1 MQIDPNSV
9 QWDDAPAPVRTAPT
23 SQSPGVIR
31 GAPSASKQAAEE
43 RANQGQQND
52 AVRLDI
58 ASSSEARAGRDEGF
72 DNAAKLRDEF
82 RKAPESVNYEVVM
95 RQFSSALGAQPTPT
109 GDQALITAYAKM
121 LDPGSVVREQEFN
134 TVAAGDSKLGSI
146 VARLQKEFGV
156 DDSGLIRPE
165 VRNRVLTEMK
175 NLSDNYRQSYDRV
188 RTDYEGLA
196 KKYNLDPSL
205 VAGTRVDEP
214 YSEKVQK
221 TWAERFP
228 QGSDAVPVAITGGE
242 SYSTDQDKAIAA
254 AVQSAFQQGGGVQE
268 LKAAAEQAGAQ
279 IRPEDLASFQQAIE
293 ARDKKQAVTFNPK
306 KSGTRSPLA
315 QFAGEAAMTPVGTAV
330 TGAVNAAGLGVLS
343 QFAGDQ
349 VQGLEALNPKSA
361 FVGEA
366 IGSAIGTG
374 ALAAVGRQGIGRVTS
389 TLVERLAGG
398 GMKGALART
407 AATDAAYGGIYAA
420 NTGEDIGTGVA
431 LGALGSL
438 VGAGVGAGV
447 KRAAPAFRGMFR
459 GNGDE
464 VLPPFDGG
472 PGGGSPPKPADQPS
486 DENLLDEFNSW
497 FSNGGNDAA
506 TSPTKN
512 TALGEISVKD
522 GEMNQKFYT
531 SESGARI
538 SIMEDSKWAPRKN
551 SVTDF
556 VVPDE
561 VQRQGLGGQ
570 LLDDVL
576 SRYDPK
582 EISAAASSD
591 TSVALFYKRGFRPI
605 SKPDARLKDALD
617 MRREDSSVTMV
628 IPEGGKFT
636 PKSKPKSALVEE
648 PFVPR
653 TVRSNDAGASGT
665 SGEAM
670 RLSQAEGLPVPVELT
685 RGAAARDAD
694 QLAFE
699 EEQIF
704 GPLGAP
710 LRTRAEE
717 NNLQVLQNFDRFID
731 LTGAQA
737 PDIPS
742 TGNAVIKALSQGY
755 KQAKDRVKVAYK
767 RAEVAGD
774 MAEPVSYKEIADY
787 IAEQTPT
794 TREKLAPILNA
805 VSEQLRKNDPD
816 GTGQIPINALE
827 DVRKLINK
835 ATTPGTADANYGG
848 ELKGL
853 IDQATEGK
861 GGALYKKA
869 RALRIEQA
877 RKFENRAVVERL
889 VASVKN
895 KADAKTT
902 SEEVFRKSILNES
915 PEDIKFLRHALKTS
929 GKDGRQAWKELQ
941 GATIRH
947 IQDAATS
954 NVNLTSTNEK
964 VVSAAALNK
973 AVTQLDANGRLDAV
987 FDPTTAQRIRDLRD
1001 VVQYVNT
1008 VPPGTSINNS
1018 GTARTLVAYMTAMGA
1033 EAGGMAALTGM
1044 PVPVLTAMK
1053 ALRGVV
1059 KDNRIKKKI
1068 SQSLIPKNSMMATQ
1082 MGENTIN

>member
-1 MQIDPNSV
+1 MAQEQNWWDEYETV
-9 QWDDAPAPVRTAPT
+9 QPATAPT
-23 SQSPGVIR
+23 SQVPGVIR
-31 GAPSASKQAAEE
+31 GVPSASKQRDEA
-43 RANQGQQND
+43 RKDVDQRND
-52 AVRLDI
+52 SVRLDI

-134 TVAAGDSKLGSI
+134 TVAAGDSKIGSI

-188 RTDYEGLA
+188 RTDYERLA
-196 KKYNLDPSL
+196 DKYGLDPSL

-214 YSEKVQK
+214 YSERVQK

-228 QGSDAVPVAITGGE
+228 QGSDATPVAITSGE
-242 SYSTDQDKAIAA
+242 SFSTDQDKAIAA

-268 LKAAAEQAGAQ
+268 LKAAAEQAGGQ
-279 IRPEDLASFQQAIE
+279 VRPEDLASFQQAIE
-293 ARDKKQAVTFNPK
+293 ARDKKQAVTFNPQK
-306 KSGTRSPLA
+306 TGRRSPVA
-315 QFAGEAAMTPVGTAV
+315 QAAGEALMTPAGTAV
-330 TGAVNAAGLGVLS
+330 TGAVNAAGIGALS
-343 QFAGDQ
+343 LFAGDQ

-361 FVGEA
+361 VIGEIA
-366 IGSAIGTG
+366 GSALGTG
-374 ALAAVGRQGIGRVTS
+374 ALAAGARQGIGRVSS
-389 TLVERLAGG
+389 TLAERLAGG

-420 NTGEDIGTGVA
+420 NTGEDVGTGVA

-472 PGGGSPPKPADQPS
+472 PGGGTQPIA
-486 DENLLDEFNSW
+486 
-497 FSNGGNDAA
+497 GA
-506 TSPTKN
+506 T
-512 TALGEISVKD
+512 D
-522 GEMNQKFYT
+522 
-531 SESGARI
+531 
-538 SIMEDSKWAPRKN
+538 
-551 SVTDF
+551 
-556 VVPDE
+556 
-561 VQRQGLGGQ
+561 
-570 LLDDVL
+570 
-576 SRYDPK
+576 
-582 EISAAASSD
+582 SAAPSTAPVD
-591 TSVALFYKRGFRPI
+591 
-605 SKPDARLKDALD
+605 
-617 MRREDSSVTMV
+617 
-628 IPEGGKFT
+628 
-636 PKSKPKSALVEE
+636 E
-648 PFVPR
+648 PFIP
-653 TVRSNDAGASGT
+653 TTTRSNDAGASGT

-699 EEQIF
+699 KEQIF

-717 NNLQVLQNFDRFID
+717 NNLQVLQNFDRFMDMAGAKLPD
-731 LTGAQA
+731 LA
-737 PDIPS
+737 S
-742 TGNAVIKALSQGY
+742 TGNAVTKALSQGFEA
-755 KQAKDRVKVAYK
+755 AKGRVDVAYK
-767 RAEVAGD
+767 RARAAGH
-774 MAEPVSYKEIADY
+774 MAEPITYKEITDF
-787 IAEQTPT
+787 IGEQTPT
-794 TREKLAPILNA
+794 TREKLAPVLNA
-805 VSEQLRKNDPD
+805 VSEQLRKLDPE
-816 GTGQIPINALE
+816 GTGEVPLNALE
-827 DVRKLINK
+827 DVRKMITQL
-835 ATTPGTADANYGG
+835 TEVGTANGNMGG
-848 ELKGL
+848 QLKGM
-853 IDQATEGK
+853 IDASTEGK

-869 RALRIEQA
+869 RAMRIEQA

-889 VASVKN
+889 VANVKN
-895 KADAKTT
+895 KADAKTE
-902 SEEVFRKSILNES
+902 SNKVFEKSILNES

-929 GKDGRQAWKELQ
+929 GPDGRQAWKELQ

-973 AVTQLDANGRLDAV
+973 VVESLDKSGRLDV
-987 FDPTTAQRIRDLRD
+987 IFDPVTATRIRDLRD

-1018 GTARTLVAYMTAMGA
+1018 GTARTL
-1033 EAGGMAALTGM
+1033 AALMAEMTVTSGANYALFGSAM
-1044 PVPVLTAMK
+1044 PVPLVSGIKILK
-1053 ALRGVV
+1053 AGI

-1068 SQSLIPKNSMMATQ
+1068 AQSLMPR
-1082 MGENTIN
+1082 GE

>member
-9 QWDDAPAPVRTAPT
+9 QWDDAPTPVRAAP
-23 SQSPGVIR
+23 SFPGIIR
-31 GAPSASKQAAEE
+31 GAPPAPKEAPLPAPTRETETWVRMTPEEVKSEGLNPNQTYQRNLAGKIEPVGGAIAPQVDPNRPLQIKSAMDALSNIRSLAEKTLSVGKQAGRVADFPVVGGFLGQN
-43 RANQGQQND
+43 RADLEASLALVEGNLIQDQL
-52 AVRLDI
+52 ARLAKI
-58 ASSSEARAGRDEGF
+58 NPGGVASLANSETEARRLA
-72 DNAAKLRDEF
+72 
-82 RKAPESVNYEVVM
+82 
-95 RQFSSALGAQPTPT
+95 SA
-109 GDQALITAYAKM
+109 
-121 LDPGSVVREQEFN
+121 
-134 TVAAGDSKLGSI
+134 VA
-146 VARLQKEFGV
+146 
-156 DDSGLIRPE
+156 
-165 VRNRVLTEMK
+165 
-175 NLSDNYRQSYDRV
+175 
-188 RTDYEGLA
+188 
-196 KKYNLDPSL
+196 NLDPNQSEEEFIR
-205 VAGTRVDEP
+205 GVDR
-214 YSEKVQK
+214 
-221 TWAERFP
+221 AENYYREQAKQLGIEIP
-228 QGSDAVPVAITGGE
+228 QAQSTPVAITSGE
-242 SYSTDQDKAIAA
+242 SFSTDQDKAIAA

-268 LKAAAEQAGAQ
+268 LKAAAEQAGGQ
-279 IRPEDLASFQQAIE
+279 VRPEDLASFQQAIE
-293 ARDKKQAVTFNPK
+293 ARDKKQSVTFNPQK
-306 KSGTRSPLA
+306 TGRRSPVA
-315 QFAGEAAMTPVGTAV
+315 QAAGEALMTPAGTAV
-330 TGAVNAAGLGVLS
+330 TGAVNAAGIGALS
-343 QFAGDQ
+343 LFAGDQ

-361 FVGEA
+361 VIGEIA
-366 IGSAIGTG
+366 GSALGTG
-374 ALAAVGRQGIGRVTS
+374 ALAAGARQGIGRVSS
-389 TLVERLAGG
+389 TLAERLAGG

-420 NTGEDIGTGVA
+420 NTGEDVGTGVA

-464 VLPPFDGG
+464 ALPPFDGG
-472 PGGGSPPKPADQPS
+472 PGGGTQPIA
-486 DENLLDEFNSW
+486 
-497 FSNGGNDAA
+497 GA
-506 TSPTKN
+506 T
-512 TALGEISVKD
+512 D
-522 GEMNQKFYT
+522 
-531 SESGARI
+531 
-538 SIMEDSKWAPRKN
+538 
-551 SVTDF
+551 
-556 VVPDE
+556 
-561 VQRQGLGGQ
+561 
-570 LLDDVL
+570 
-576 SRYDPK
+576 
-582 EISAAASSD
+582 SAAPSTAPVD
-591 TSVALFYKRGFRPI
+591 
-605 SKPDARLKDALD
+605 
-617 MRREDSSVTMV
+617 
-628 IPEGGKFT
+628 
-636 PKSKPKSALVEE
+636 E
-648 PFVPR
+648 PFIP
-653 TVRSNDAGASGT
+653 TTTRSNDAGASGT

-699 EEQIF
+699 KEQIF

-755 KQAKDRVKVAYK
+755 KQAKDRVNVAYK

-774 MAEPVSYKEIADY
+774 MAEPVSYKEIADF

-794 TREKLAPILNA
+794 TREKLAPVLNA

-895 KADAKTT
+895 KADAKTE
-902 SEEVFRKSILNES
+902 SNKVFERSILNES

-929 GKDGRQAWKELQ
+929 GPEGRQAWKELQ

-964 VVSAAALNK
+964 VVSAAGLNK
-973 AVTQLDANGRLDAV
+973 VVEKLDKNGRLDAI
-987 FDPTTAQRIRDLRD
+987 FDPATAQRIRDLRD

-1018 GTARTLVAYMTAMGA
+1018 GTARTLLAAMAEMGGMGA
-1033 EAGGMAALTGM
+1033 MTG
-1044 PVPVLTAMK
+1044 VPLPLVTGLK
-1053 ALRGVV
+1053 ALRGAVQ
-1059 KDNRIKKKI
+1059 DNRIKKKI
-1068 SQSLIPKNSMMATQ
+1068 AQSLMPR
-1082 MGENTIN
+1082 EE

>member
-431 LGALGSL
+431 LGAIGSL
-438 VGAGVGAGV
+438 VGSGVGAGV

-459 GNGDE
+459 GNSDE
-464 VLPPFDGG
+464 VLPPFDAG
-472 PGGGSPPKPADQPS
+472 PGGGAQPIAGATDNAAPSVPPID
-486 DENLLDEFNSW
+486 
-497 FSNGGNDAA
+497 
-506 TSPTKN
+506 
-512 TALGEISVKD
+512 
-522 GEMNQKFYT
+522 
-531 SESGARI
+531 
-538 SIMEDSKWAPRKN
+538 
-551 SVTDF
+551 
-556 VVPDE
+556 
-561 VQRQGLGGQ
+561 
-570 LLDDVL
+570 
-576 SRYDPK
+576 
-582 EISAAASSD
+582 
-591 TSVALFYKRGFRPI
+591 
-605 SKPDARLKDALD
+605 
-617 MRREDSSVTMV
+617 
-628 IPEGGKFT
+628 
-636 PKSKPKSALVEE
+636 E
-648 PFVPR
+648 PFIP
-653 TVRSNDAGASGT
+653 TTTRSNDAGASGT

-699 EEQIF
+699 KEQIF

-717 NNLQVLQNFDRFID
+717 NNLQVLQNFDRFMDMAGAKLPD
-731 LTGAQA
+731 LA
-737 PDIPS
+737 S
-742 TGNAVIKALSQGY
+742 TGNAVTKALSQGFEA
-755 KQAKDRVKVAYK
+755 AKGRVDVAYK
-767 RAEVAGD
+767 RARAAGH
-774 MAEPVSYKEIADY
+774 MAEPITYKEITDF
-787 IAEQTPT
+787 IGEQTPT
-794 TREKLAPILNA
+794 TREKLAPVLNA
-805 VSEQLRKNDPD
+805 VSEQLRKLDPE
-816 GTGQIPINALE
+816 GTGEVPLNALE
-827 DVRKLINK
+827 DVRKMITQL
-835 ATTPGTADANYGG
+835 TEVGTANGNMGG
-848 ELKGL
+848 QLKGM
-853 IDQATEGK
+853 IDASTEGK

-869 RALRIEQA
+869 RAMRIEQA

-889 VASVKN
+889 VANVKN
-895 KADAKTT
+895 KADAKTE
-902 SEEVFRKSILNES
+902 SNKVFEKSILNES

-929 GKDGRQAWKELQ
+929 GPDGRQAWKELQ

-973 AVTQLDANGRLDAV
+973 VVESLDKSGRLDV
-987 FDPTTAQRIRDLRD
+987 IFDPVTATRIRDLRD

-1018 GTARTLVAYMTAMGA
+1018 GTARTL
-1033 EAGGMAALTGM
+1033 AALMAEMTVTSGANYALFGSAM
-1044 PVPVLTAMK
+1044 PVPLVSGIKILK
-1053 ALRGVV
+1053 AGI

-1068 SQSLIPKNSMMATQ
+1068 AQSLMPR
-1082 MGENTIN
+1082 GE